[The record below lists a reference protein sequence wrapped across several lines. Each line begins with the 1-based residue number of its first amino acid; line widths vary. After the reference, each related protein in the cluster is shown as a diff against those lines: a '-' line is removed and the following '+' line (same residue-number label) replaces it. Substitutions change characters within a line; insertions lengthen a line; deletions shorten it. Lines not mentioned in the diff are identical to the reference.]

1 MDICGRLKL
10 LREKSGQS
18 QARFAANFD
27 MGQNTYGQYELGK
40 RQIPDEFKIKLT
52 QVLHINL
59 HWLITGEGPMYTDGR
74 EGDAAPVERKE
85 REVPLSDSMGK
96 EIEAPAV
103 VRDVTMVPL
112 TNLKLSAGHGVDWSD
127 GDFTGEYVPVPRRV
141 AARYGKC
148 RMAAATIKGDSM
160 EPTLRNGEPV
170 VFTLDGMTADSIY
183 VIAIGDELLVK
194 RLQRNLGS
202 GKLLVIS
209 DNPKYP
215 PMTVDADAVRI
226 LGRVVMWV
234 HDEGV

>member
-1 MDICGRLKL
+1 MVNERLKD
-10 LREKSGQS
+10 LRMSLGLSQKTMGEKLQIA
-18 QARFAANFD
+18 QTTYAN
-27 MGQNTYGQYELGK
+27 YETGK
-40 RQIPDEFKIKLT
+40 ANIPDELKARLINQFK
-52 QVLHINL
+52 VNL
-59 HWLITGEGPMYTDGR
+59 NWLVVGQGSMYLDSKEGEV
-74 EGDAAPVERKE
+74 APVERKE

-112 TNLKLSAGHGVDWSD
+112 TNLKLSAGHGVEWSD

-170 VFTLDGMTADSIY
+170 VFTLDGMTAASIY

>member
-1 MDICGRLKL
+1 MVNERLKD
-10 LREKSGQS
+10 LRMNLGLS
-18 QARFAANFD
+18 QKTMGERLHIAQTTYAN
-27 MGQNTYGQYELGK
+27 YETGK
-40 RQIPDEFKIKLT
+40 ANIPDELKARLINQFK
-52 QVLHINL
+52 VNL
-59 HWLITGEGPMYTDGR
+59 NWLVVGQGSMYLDGK

-112 TNLKLSAGHGVDWSD
+112 TNLKLSAGHGVEWSD

>member
-1 MDICGRLKL
+1 M
-10 LREKSGQS
+10 
-18 QARFAANFD
+18 
-27 MGQNTYGQYELGK
+27 
-40 RQIPDEFKIKLT
+40 T

-112 TNLKLSAGHGVDWSD
+112 TNLKLSAGHGVEWSD

-226 LGRVVMWV
+226 LGRVAMWV

>member
-1 MDICGRLKL
+1 M
-10 LREKSGQS
+10 S
-18 QARFAANFD
+18 QTSFASEFHLA
-27 MGQNTYGQYELGK
+27 QTTYGPYELGK
-40 RQIPDEFKIKLT
+40 RAIPIDLMNDLSKRFS
-52 QVLHINL
+52 VNL
-59 HWLITGEGPMYTDGR
+59 HWLITGEGPMYTDGV
-74 EGDAAPVERKE
+74 EGNAAPVERKE

-112 TNLKLSAGHGVDWSD
+112 TNLKLSAGHGVEWSD